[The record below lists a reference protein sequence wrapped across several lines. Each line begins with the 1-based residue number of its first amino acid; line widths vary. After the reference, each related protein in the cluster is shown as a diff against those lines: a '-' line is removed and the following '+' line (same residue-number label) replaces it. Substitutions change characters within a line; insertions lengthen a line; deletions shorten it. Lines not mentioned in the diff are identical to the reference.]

1 VLRALSFRH
10 SALPPDTSYVR
21 VVTVGEGVRRSE
33 SAPARTRT
41 SSRRLDP
48 ERDRAIAA
56 AVLEVLGREGYAGLT
71 MDAVALAAG
80 VGKATIYRRWSSK
93 ADLLLGVLD
102 VAVEDEL
109 PVPDTGRLRD
119 DLVALLTTTLDLMA
133 GPAGK
138 ATRGLLGAIVG
149 DPALA
154 DASRRGPLAA
164 WSQALAVVLERA
176 VCRGEITASSAASCA
191 AEVGPAVLL
200 VRWLVTGRPL
210 DAAVV
215 TELVDEAMMPLLRRR

>member
-1 VLRALSFRH
+1 M
-10 SALPPDTSYVR
+10 
-21 VVTVGEGVRRSE
+21 TVGEGFRRPE
-33 SAPARTRT
+33 NAPPRTRT
-41 SSRRLDP
+41 GSRRLDP
-48 ERDRAIAA
+48 ARDEAIAA
-56 AVLEVLGREGYAGLT
+56 AVLEVLAREGYAGLT
-71 MDAVALAAG
+71 MDAVAMAAG

-109 PVPDTGRLRD
+109 PLPDTGNLRD
-119 DLVALLTTTLDLMA
+119 DLVVLLTTTLDLMD
-133 GPAGK
+133 GPAGR
-138 ATRGLLGAIVG
+138 ATRSLLGAVVG

-154 DASRRGPLAA
+154 EASRRGPLAA
-164 WSQALAVVLERA
+164 WSQALTAVLERA
-176 VCRGEITASSAASCA
+176 VDRGEITAAAAASCA

-210 DAAVV
+210 DATVV